1 MLASHCLL
9 PVPRRHPHEI
19 GCALVWI
26 MAMLILAGGPSEA
39 AETGRDGLVLEYK
52 FEADA
57 KDSSGNAR
65 HGTTIGKPRFVAGK
79 SGQCIELDG
88 QQDYVDCGT
97 TLADLGQTF
106 TVECWVNPAA
116 RQNLHADVFGNHN
129 HGGYGFVVEQDADNT
144 NRFAAA
150 YGAGVG
156 AMGRHA
162 PGRDRGRQVAAP
174 GAGQDAGR
182 ATAVRQWYP
191 RGGRQEQRADAPFA
205 ADAPCRGQHWGGS
218 PLLSRPD
225 RRVPRVAEGPDRV
238 RPGPQSGGE
247 AGGAGPGRPHPGSIG
262 RPEPPCAGRED
273 RLGLCAG

>member
-9 PVPRRHPHEI
+9 LVPRRHPYGI
-19 GCALVWI
+19 GCALIWI
-26 MAMLILAGGPSEA
+26 MAMLILTSGPSEA
-39 AETGRDGLVLEYK
+39 AETGRDGLVLEYQ

-65 HGTTIGKPRFVAGK
+65 HGTTIGKPHFVAGK

-116 RQNLHADVFGNHN
+116 RQNLHADVLGNHN

-150 YGAGVG
+150 YGAGAEQWVG
-156 AMGRHA
+156 TR
-162 PGRDRGRQVAAP
+162 PVAIA
-174 GAGQDAGR
+174 AGK
-182 ATAVRQWYP
+182 W
-191 RGGRQEQRADAPFA
+191 
-205 ADAPCRGQHWGGS
+205 QHLR
-218 PLLSRPD
+218 PSRTT
-225 RRVPRVAEGPDRV
+225 RRCSLRR
-238 RPGPQSGGE
+238 
-247 AGGAGPGRPHPGSIG
+247 
-262 RPEPPCAGRED
+262 
-273 RLGLCAG
+273 